1 MRLYWSRLSPYVRKV
16 MVVAHEVGL
25 AADIECMDTEVS
37 MSAANRDLLPI
48 NPLGQIPA
56 LVLTDGTTLHDS
68 RVICEYLDATADGG
82 LFPAPPAR
90 WDALR
95 RHALGDGIM
104 DALIV
109 WRQERLKP
117 AERQTQAW
125 LDTFALKIATALD
138 QLEHTSREL
147 QAAPF
152 DIGHVAIG
160 CALGYLDV
168 RFGDL
173 AWRTGRPA
181 LAEWH
186 AWFEARSAARA
197 TAPGDAA

>member
-25 AADIECMDTEVS
+25 AGEIERVDIEVS
-37 MSAANRDLLPI
+37 MSTANRDLLPF
-48 NPLGQIPA
+48 NPLGQIPT
-56 LVLTDGTTLHDS
+56 LVLADGTTLHDS
-68 RVICEYLDATADGG
+68 RVICDYLDATAGGG
-82 LFPAPPAR
+82 LFPAAPAG

-104 DALIV
+104 DALII

-117 AERQTQAW
+117 PERQTQAW
-125 LDTFALKIATALD
+125 LDTFALKIATAIE
-138 QLEHTSREL
+138 QLERTSQQLR
-147 QAAPF
+147 AAPF
-152 DIGHVAIG
+152 DIGHIAIG

-173 AWRTGRPA
+173 GWRTGHPA

-186 AWFEARSAARA
+186 AGFEARPAARA